1 MHAVF
6 FVFHNP
12 RSRITSSFIRVKLGG
27 LHSLWGQN
35 PERILLKILNALNA
49 FQNTISKHPPAYKK
63 NDVNANVKQVHAR
76 T

>member
-1 MHAVF
+1 MQFF

-12 RSRITSSFIRVKLGG
+12 RSRFTSSFIRVKLGG

-49 FQNTISKHPPAYKK
+49 FQTPFLNILLPKK
-63 NDVNANVKQVHAR
+63 KVQEANVKQVHAR